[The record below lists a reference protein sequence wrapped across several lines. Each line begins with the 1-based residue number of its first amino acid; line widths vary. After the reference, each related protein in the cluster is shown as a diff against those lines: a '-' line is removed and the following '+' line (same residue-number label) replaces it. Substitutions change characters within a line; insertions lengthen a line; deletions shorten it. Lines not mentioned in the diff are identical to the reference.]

1 MKFFIDTANIE
12 EINEANSMGMVD
24 GITTNPRL
32 VAREGR
38 EFEPLV
44 KEICEIVAG
53 PVSAEII
60 STDAEGMIAEAR
72 NLANVH
78 R

>member
-1 MKFFIDTANIE
+1 MKFFIDTANVE
-12 EINEANSMGMVD
+12 EIKEANSICMVD
-24 GITTNPRL
+24 GVTTNPTL
-32 VAREGR
+32 IAREDR
-38 EFEPLV
+38 EFGPLI

-53 PVSAEII
+53 AVSTEVIG
-60 STDAEGMIAEAR
+60 TDAEGMIAEAR